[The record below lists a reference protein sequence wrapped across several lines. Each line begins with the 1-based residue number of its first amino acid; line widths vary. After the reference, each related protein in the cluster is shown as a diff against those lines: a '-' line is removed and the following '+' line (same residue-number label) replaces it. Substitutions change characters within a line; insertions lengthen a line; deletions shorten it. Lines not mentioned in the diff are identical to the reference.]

1 MSLTAGAIIAPVP
14 WKLTV
19 RAGPKVQRT
28 RFDSLDAA
36 LDAAEQRG
44 RELVGTA
51 ARPAVDV
58 KVRRFEPI
66 EQVAARIELAGP
78 ERLFPSSR
86 GGIDV
91 RGDGSIEAYLGRVRR
106 EVVKQRGNESAYG
119 ALRRALGAG
128 KRGGRTGGPGKG
140 GPGRGKS

>member
-1 MSLTAGAIIAPVP
+1 MIAPVP
-14 WKLTV
+14 WKLTI
-19 RAGPKVQRT
+19 RAGPKVERT

-36 LDAAEQRG
+36 LDAAELRG
-44 RELVGTA
+44 RELVATA
-51 ARPAVDV
+51 VRPAVDV

-66 EQVAARIELAGP
+66 EQVAARIEIAGP

-91 RGDGSIEAYLGRVRR
+91 RGDGSIEAYLGGVRR
-106 EVVKQRGNESAYG
+106 QVVKERGKESAYG

-128 KRGGRTGGPGKG
+128 TGR
-140 GPGRGKS
+140 RQRRLR